1 MCGMR
6 THGVM
11 RAASAPFGVL
21 HTTHTIYT
29 PLILHTLLYHNTSMR
44 HHEPGTAA
52 QLKQALVDSG
62 HWGPYAENCELAV
75 RSAALVRGCA
85 VCSAETE
92 AFCWCERF
100 AVAGGH
106 ARGTLL
112 WVC

>member
-1 MCGMR
+1 VWHANAWCDESSKR
-6 THGVM
+6 PVWCPAHNPYNLYTPN
-11 RAASAPFGVL
+11 ST
-21 HTTHTIYT
+21 HTTLPQHQ
-29 PLILHTLLYHNTSMR
+29 
-44 HHEPGTAA
+44 PGTAA